1 MSFLQAQYEFV
12 YETMLEV
19 TTTGTTNI
27 PCSLLEEELINL
39 QEVTNDSGSILEEQF
54 KVTNI
59 SEILAIK

>member
-1 MSFLQAQYEFV
+1 
-12 YETMLEV
+12 MLEV

-39 QEVTNDSGSILEEQF
+39 QEVTDDNSNLLEEQF

-59 SEILAIK
+59 SEIVAIK